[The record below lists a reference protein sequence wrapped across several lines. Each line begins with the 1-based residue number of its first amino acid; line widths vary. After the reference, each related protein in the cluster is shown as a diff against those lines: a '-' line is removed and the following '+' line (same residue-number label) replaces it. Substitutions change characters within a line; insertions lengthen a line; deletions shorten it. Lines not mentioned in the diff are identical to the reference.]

1 MYELIELWINQA
13 TSLSVGQSLLLI
25 SACML
30 LFVLV
35 VIQKDEL

>member
-1 MYELIELWINQA
+1 MYELIELWIKQS

-35 VIQKDEL
+35 VIQKDEP

>member
-1 MYELIELWINQA
+1 MYELIELWIRQSTNL
-13 TSLSVGQSLLLI
+13 TVGQSLILI
-25 SACML
+25 SACLL

>member
-13 TSLSVGQSLLLI
+13 TSLSIGQSLLLI
-25 SACML
+25 SACLL

-35 VIQKDEL
+35 VIQKDGP

>member
-1 MYELIELWINQA
+1 MYELTELWIKQS
-13 TSLSVGQSLLLI
+13 TSLSIGQSLILI

-35 VIQKDEL
+35 VIQKGEL

>member
-1 MYELIELWINQA
+1 MYELIELWIKQA
-13 TSLSVGQSLLLI
+13 TSLSVGQALLLI

-35 VIQKDEL
+35 VIQKDE

>member
-1 MYELIELWINQA
+1 MYELIELWIKQS
-13 TSLSVGQSLLLI
+13 TSLSIGQSLILI

-35 VIQKDEL
+35 VIQKDE